1 MVNGISAL
9 LMGAITACL
18 LLVESPFQGS
28 ESHRRAAGGHLSPR
42 RAGSG
47 AGEGLAHHS
56 PKGWSLGTAESSPPS
71 LPVRAGEFHSSQC
84 SFSRNVFSTR
94 SEGAV
99 KPNCR
104 LGSNLLSLPAGHRR
118 AGAPVAD
125 SPHRAR
131 VHGAEAG
138 PRHQALPPD

>member
-1 MVNGISAL
+1 MVNGVSAL
-9 LMGAITACL
+9 LMGAVTAGL

-28 ESHRRAAGGHLSPR
+28 ESHRRAVGGHRSPGW
-42 RAGSG
+42 AGSG
-47 AGEGLAHHS
+47 PGGLAHHS
-56 PKGWSLGTAESSPPS
+56 PKGWTLGTAESSPPS

-94 SEGAV
+94 GEAAV
-99 KPNCR
+99 KPSCR

-125 SPHRAR
+125 APHGAR